1 MCNLS
6 GGLSF
11 GTTSQALRASSPCRG
26 ATGESVAVV
35 LDERSF
41 PQSGTAGL
49 RCFDLRVL
57 AQRPLSERCPA
68 AATHE
73 NRARRFAP
81 NWAYA
86 NSRACPACQCLA
98 LRERW
103 QCAALTERAS
113 PAAASRFPGGTL
125 PCVGTERF
133 FQPQR
138 RFILRHHLFF
148 GPLLGLVEEAGG
160 LFAGAEQFKVQ
171 RFIIRRGK
179 HPLPCLVG
187 DSLPRAE
194 AKNQKRNQI
203 L

>member
-1 MCNLS
+1 M
-6 GGLSF
+6 
-11 GTTSQALRASSPCRG
+11 
-26 ATGESVAVV
+26 
-35 LDERSF
+35 
-41 PQSGTAGL
+41 
-49 RCFDLRVL
+49 
-57 AQRPLSERCPA
+57 
-68 AATHE
+68 
-73 NRARRFAP
+73 
-81 NWAYA
+81 
-86 NSRACPACQCLA
+86 
-98 LRERW
+98 
-103 QCAALTERAS
+103 
-113 PAAASRFPGGTL
+113 
-125 PCVGTERF
+125 GTERF

-194 AKNQKRNQI
+194 TKNQKRNQN